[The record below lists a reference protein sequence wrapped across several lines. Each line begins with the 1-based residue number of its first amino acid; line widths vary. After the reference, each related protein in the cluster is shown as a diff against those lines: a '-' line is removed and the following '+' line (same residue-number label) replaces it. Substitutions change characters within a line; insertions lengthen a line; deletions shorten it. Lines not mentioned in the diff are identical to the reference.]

1 VAAGAR
7 VWGKS
12 WGGAKEAAHL
22 NRRAG
27 ESLAR
32 GPGEH
37 RRAAAGL
44 GLDPES
50 KTGRRREVDADERGP
65 GVSDGGRRR
74 AGGVNW
80 AGSRLGWAEH
90 AGDAR
95 TRGRDEGLPADF
107 NEMGRDAKQGWDR
120 GGCGLRCWVEREVV
134 FFFFSTSF

>member
-12 WGGAKEAAHL
+12 WGGTEEAAHL

-32 GPGEH
+32 GPGER

-50 KTGRRREVDADERGP
+50 ERGRRREVDADERAP
-65 GVSDGGRRR
+65 RVSGRERRR
-74 AGGVNW
+74 A
-80 AGSRLGWAEH
+80 
-90 AGDAR
+90 
-95 TRGRDEGLPADF
+95 
-107 NEMGRDAKQGWDR
+107 R
-120 GGCGLRCWVEREVV
+120 GG
-134 FFFFSTSF
+134 

>member
-12 WGGAKEAAHL
+12 WGRAEEAAHL

-50 KTGRRREVDADERGP
+50 ETGRRREVDADERAPRVIGRE
-65 GVSDGGRRR
+65 RRR
-74 AGGVNW
+74 AWGLTGPEALLGRG
-80 AGSRLGWAEH
+80 AGESGLRAELDV
-90 AGDAR
+90 GLAR
-95 TRGRDEGLPADF
+95 KR
-107 NEMGRDAKQGWDR
+107 
-120 GGCGLRCWVEREVV
+120 GCGALGRGKTGATTDLASDEPKPTRAK
-134 FFFFSTSF
+134 TG